1 LITILEN
8 FNLKI
13 KNGTQVALVG
23 TSGSG
28 KSTVFQLL
36 ERFYEPEEGQVLI
49 DGVDIKEIDPLWLHS
64 KIGIVTQEPVLFQT
78 TIKENILYGV
88 DVKKLKDVDEQVINA
103 AKTANAH
110 NFIMR
115 LPKKYET
122 LVG

>member
-1 LITILEN
+1 LEN